1 MFDESFWVAVAFV
14 LFCALFGRRLWT
26 FATGRLDRRGEAVR
40 AELEQAVQLREEAQN
55 LLAAHRRRERETA
68 REAGEIV
75 SRARDEA
82 KRIVS
87 AAQVR
92 AAQEVVRRTRAAD
105 VRIARMQT
113 RAAADAR
120 AAAAEL
126 VGRRRRARHRRGY
139 GRSRR
144 HGPCRRRHRRDR
156 NPPFRVRPRP

>member
-1 MFDESFWVAVAFV
+1 MFDESFWVAFAFV

-68 REAGEIV
+68 REAEEIV

-126 VGRRRRARHRRGY
+126 VAAAAARAIAADMDEAADMALVDGAIAEIETCLS
-139 GRSRR
+139 G
-144 HGPCRRRHRRDR
+144 
-156 NPPFRVRPRP
+156 

>member
-68 REAGEIV
+68 REAEEIV

-126 VGRRRRARHRRGY
+126 VAAAAARAIAADMDEAADMALVDGAIAEIETRLSG
-139 GRSRR
+139 
-144 HGPCRRRHRRDR
+144 
-156 NPPFRVRPRP
+156 